1 MAWFDV
7 EEGTLG
13 FAWYD
18 PVEKEIPYICYVW
31 EVEEKAKELLPY
43 AVRSAPWMA
52 RLIVV
57 PAVADGKKYV
67 PFDQASEDLRAKV
80 RGKIEQF

>member
-18 PVEKEIPYICYVW
+18 PVEKEIPYPSYVW
-31 EVEEKAKELLPY
+31 EDEKLAISQLAKVSKVFPE
-43 AVRSAPWMA
+43 MA
-52 RLIVV
+52 GLIVV

-67 PFDQASEDLRAKV
+67 PLDQASEDLKAKV